1 MKRTNRREVITVSQR
16 MLNFANLPEI
26 NSPKKVD
33 EILCPDDPV
42 GWNPLAENDFHGRA
56 SLVDLHELT
65 QERLGELVSG
75 GARTRKRILDKVVKD
90 VRDASAQANVY
101 GIIIPLPCVPEIVVD
116 EGGAVMVRNQWLTTG
131 AHAAVIFGLL
141 ELFVDGLVDDL
152 ARCNHCTHFYLQT
165 PKLWIACSSACKQKL
180 RSKTWRQ
187 TSKSCDA
194 GGAGKKNV
202 DRKLELPLAGFL
214 LCRPI
219 RFQFRRQL
227 RSGSRTEYGLFGRGS
242 GRNGRRFRTSNLCP
256 PCSLSSRN
264 LLFHRRAHGPI
275 PRWRRSRCR
284 LRTENAAQLFVQTI
298 DSLLER
304 GSTF

>member
-1 MKRTNRREVITVSQR
+1 MVVIITMKRTNRREVITVSQR

-180 RSKTWRQ
+180 RLIDVAANVKELRRRRRR
-187 TSKSCDA
+187 
-194 GGAGKKNV
+194 GKRRLIGNWSY
-202 DRKLELPLAGFL
+202 RLPVF
-214 LCRPI
+214 
-219 RFQFRRQL
+219 FF
-227 RSGSRTEYGLFGRGS
+227 
-242 GRNGRRFRTSNLCP
+242 
-256 PCSLSSRN
+256 
-264 LLFHRRAHGPI
+264 
-275 PRWRRSRCR
+275 
-284 LRTENAAQLFVQTI
+284 AAQYAFNFADNFARVAVLIAVVI
-298 DSLLER
+298 HSVAYK
-304 GSTF
+304 